1 MLRSL
6 LWLVAGLAGFV
17 IVIVLSAPELAFR
30 DLTGTAQL
38 ALLAG
43 IAGVPGLLVLVTI
56 ALRRRLR
63 NDPGPDPDAD
73 PSDPD
78 GGRDATAV
86 TDARTDDI
94 DQIDQEH

>member
-63 NDPGPDPDAD
+63 NDPGPDPDG
-73 PSDPD
+73 DPD
-78 GGRDATAV
+78 EGHDATAV

>member
-6 LWLVAGLAGFV
+6 SWLVAGLLGFA

-43 IAGVPGLLVLVTI
+43 IAGVPGLLVLLTI
-56 ALRRRLR
+56 AIRRRMR
-63 NDPGPDPDAD
+63 NDPGPDPDAVHD
-73 PSDPD
+73 PHAATD
-78 GGRDATAV
+78 GRI
-86 TDARTDDI
+86 DDI
-94 DQIDQEH
+94 DQEH